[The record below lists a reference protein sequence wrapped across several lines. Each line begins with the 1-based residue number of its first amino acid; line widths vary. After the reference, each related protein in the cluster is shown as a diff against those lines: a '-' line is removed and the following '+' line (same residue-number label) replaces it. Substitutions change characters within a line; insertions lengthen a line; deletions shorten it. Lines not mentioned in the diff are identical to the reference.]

1 MSRRACAL
9 RAGRRLQ
16 ADAGELRAAWE
27 PREGGRLVL
36 GGGGVL
42 ASFDVRVSGRVGAE
56 PVDLRQSLDVQ
67 PTLLPL
73 EEGPERVGVRSLW
86 SLADA
91 DGTGFGE
98 AMQDVFVTRHGEVFL
113 ALALRVVTRAPLVV
127 ERAGMHLEL
136 EGFAT
141 GSAGEREIV
150 ARSGD
155 LTLLVRQPPQS
166 ARRNETLLWQQPH
179 APFYERWPPLFD
191 QWSLDPAT
199 FGWTRFPGAGG
210 SVSAPDA
217 DGRATAQIAWID
229 RAQVEATPQLDLRGL
244 VWIGL
249 GADDAVRRLADAH
262 ERPLEPAV
270 TGGRLRG
277 YEELDGAYEIAV
289 AGGDECDVEFPPDP
303 LARPLRV
310 RVFGLDARA
319 GIDADGELLLLSERG
334 RPDDPLVWV
343 DVPPEG
349 RADEA
354 LIAATASPREPTRV
368 GLRSRDGLH
377 LAYQRRDPRR
387 RLTVHHPADT
397 GRPIAT
403 IDLSALHLV
412 DLRLPGSERAAI
424 HDMPLF
430 WMRYLPKA
438 AAHLADRLT
447 SFEIAESSPDLVAL
461 VVESATPDGLV
472 RSRYRLELPFRPDSL
487 EVRLRAELEGAASW
501 GIPTFEFADVFPEN
515 GIDPGRWEYDRIA
528 FVGDDGVVEIDTRR
542 PFPSLAGKVSFPAHV
557 LDVAP
562 VRADLQECAPWTFG
576 RAGSVVFGGS
586 ARGTIVATASN
597 PQPELLEHVA
607 TLCEHWCDVHFDVAA
622 LGQRPEA
629 SEASARRDAPQE
641 QDVPDSIVAELTLRV
656 LDPERV
662 PFDAAVEEARAAP
675 ASAARSCD
683 ARTGSCSLEGTRL

>member
-16 ADAGELRAAWE
+16 ADAGELRVAWE
-27 PREGGRLVL
+27 PREGGRFVL
-36 GGGGVL
+36 GCGGVL

-86 SLADA
+86 SLVDA

-113 ALALRVVTRAPLVV
+113 ALALRVVTRTPLLV
-127 ERAGMHLEL
+127 ERAGIHLEL
-136 EGFAT
+136 EGITTAA
-141 GSAGEREIV
+141 AGGREIV
-150 ARSGD
+150 ARSGG
-155 LTLLVRQPPQS
+155 LTLLVRQPAQS

-199 FGWTRFPGAGG
+199 FGWTRFPGAGA
-210 SVSAPDA
+210 SALAA
-217 DGRATAQIAWID
+217 DGDGHSTAQIAWID
-229 RAQVEATPQLDLRGL
+229 DAHVEATPQLDLRGL

-262 ERPLEPAV
+262 ERPLEPRIA
-270 TGGRLRG
+270 GGRLRG
-277 YEELDGAYEIAV
+277 YDELDGAYEIAV
-289 AGGDECDVEFPPDP
+289 ASGDECDVEFPPDP

-319 GIDADGELLLLSERG
+319 GIDADGEVMLVSERG

-343 DVPPEG
+343 DVPPQG

-354 LIAATASPREPTRV
+354 LITATASPHGPTRV
-368 GLRSRDGLH
+368 GLRPRDGLH

-397 GRPIAT
+397 ERPVAT

-438 AAHLADRLT
+438 SAHLADRLT
-447 SFEIAESSPDLVAL
+447 SFEIVESSPDLVAL
-461 VVESATPDGLV
+461 VVESATPDGLI
-472 RSRYRLELPFRPDSL
+472 RSRYRLELPFRADSL
-487 EVRLRAELEGAASW
+487 EVRMRAELEGAASW

-515 GIDPGRWEYDRIA
+515 GIDPDRWEYDRIA
-528 FVGDDGVVEIDTRR
+528 FVGDEGVVEVDVDVRR
-542 PFPSLAGKVSFPAHV
+542 PFPSLAESVSFPSHV
-557 LDVAP
+557 LDVATS
-562 VRADLQECAPWTFG
+562 RAALPECAPWAFSRT
-576 RAGSVVFGGS
+576 GSVVFGGS

-597 PQPELLEHVA
+597 PRPDLLEHVA
-607 TLCEHWCDVHFDVAA
+607 TLCEHWCDVHFDAAA
-622 LGQRPEA
+622 LGTRPES
-629 SEASARRDAPQE
+629 SEASARYDEPQE
-641 QDVPDSIVAELTLRV
+641 QPVPNVIVAELTLHL
-656 LDPERV
+656 LDPAQV
-662 PFDAAVEEARAAP
+662 PFDDAVAHMRAALCATATAP
-675 ASAARSCD
+675 
-683 ARTGSCSLEGTRL
+683 